1 MARERSI
8 EIVVGERLRNFRR
21 ERGLTQRELTRRVAG
36 GLDLSY
42 ISRIERGEQ
51 LPSLKVLQKLATALG
66 VPAREF
72 FNAEPV
78 RGTKVPPQ
86 EVDALWRALHRV
98 PKKDLPIVSAVV
110 RALAR
115 RSGESSRYSVS
126 GAVRRVAAER
136 RRPYRKGNTGPSQP
150 R

>member
-1 MARERSI
+1 MASERSI
-8 EIVVGERLRNFRR
+8 EIVVGERLRSFRR

-72 FNAEPV
+72 FNPEPV
-78 RGTKVPPQ
+78 RGAKVPPQ

-98 PKKDLPIVSAVV
+98 PRKDLPIVSAVV

-115 RSGESSRYSVS
+115 RSGESSRYSVL
-126 GAVRRVAAER
+126 GAIRRVAAER
-136 RRPYRKGNTGPSQP
+136 RRPYRKGNTGRSQA